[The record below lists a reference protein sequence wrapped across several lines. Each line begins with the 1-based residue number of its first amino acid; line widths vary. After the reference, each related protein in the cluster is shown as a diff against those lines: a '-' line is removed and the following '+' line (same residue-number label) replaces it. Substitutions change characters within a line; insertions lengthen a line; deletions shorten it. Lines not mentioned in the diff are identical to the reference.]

1 MGIQLEAGWS
11 KHNANRM
18 DVSKLKVADLKKE
31 LKARGL
37 NTSGTKNELIERLQE
52 SSQDESADVLDNDD
66 LLDEDAVL
74 ADDTE
79 EAILAEDDNVLLTPT
94 TILPPA
100 PENPLKTPAVAAT
113 TTSTKKVVLNRKPI
127 SVAPIP
133 AVKDEAVP
141 VTEESKASSNP
152 EKVEEKKVVK
162 LGTLS
167 TEERAKLRAEKFGVP
182 ISDSVK
188 KMVRAQRFG
197 LASKPENTDS
207 KEVLDE
213 KLLKR
218 QARFGVVTDTEVD
231 IKKQKR
237 AERFGLAP
245 TAAATAAN
253 DELKRKRAERFG
265 LV

>member
-1 MGIQLEAGWS
+1 MSHHGIW
-11 KHNANRM
+11 K
-18 DVSKLKVADLKKE
+18 SKLCFSVRDLF
-31 LKARGL
+31 
-37 NTSGTKNELIERLQE
+37 
-52 SSQDESADVLDNDD
+52 
-66 LLDEDAVL
+66 
-74 ADDTE
+74 
-79 EAILAEDDNVLLTPT
+79 ILFYLR
-94 TILPPA
+94 
-100 PENPLKTPAVAAT
+100 KTPAVAAT

-133 AVKDEAVP
+133 AVKDEVVP

-207 KEVLDE
+207 KEVPMICL
-213 KLLKR
+213 
-218 QARFGVVTDTEVD
+218 
-231 IKKQKR
+231 I
-237 AERFGLAP
+237 GLFRI
-245 TAAATAAN
+245 TS
-253 DELKRKRAERFG
+253 L
-265 LV
+265 

>member
-52 SSQDESADVLDNDD
+52 SSQDESADVL
-66 LLDEDAVL
+66 
-74 ADDTE
+74 DTE

-265 LV
+265 LA